1 MAKTPKVASFKKPPK
16 KKKSKIKSGKVK
28 VY

>member
-1 MAKTPKVASFKKPPK
+1 VAKTAKVAAFKKPPK
-16 KKKSKIKSGKVK
+16 KKKSKIRSGKVK